1 MQVFDVSM
9 QLEWFDVLLLL
20 NIPKY
25 TTTFAKRVRQ
35 RPLMMFISRYHIFCD
50 DTYEYEFELE
60 YRYIDYIKQTICE
73 CTTTFMWAYLKWFF
87 LSYYQLLHTIL
98 NLVMSLFVFANFI
111 YCSDFVLVHQASL
124 VRQSTSFLFERVRAM
139 WEESFYRYIFY
150 RRENLIIFV
159 SRKIRMTRYILYIR
173 VVGKLDCLPIF
184 CIEYWYK
191 FTCYLLM

>member
-1 MQVFDVSM
+1 MKFY
-9 QLEWFDVLLLL
+9 E
-20 NIPKY
+20 
-25 TTTFAKRVRQ
+25 
-35 RPLMMFISRYHIFCD
+35 YHILND
-50 DTYEYEFELE
+50 NEHQYECKQAYGQDRLMSISFMG
-60 YRYIDYIKQTICE
+60 DYV
-73 CTTTFMWAYLKWFF
+73 MWIFI
-87 LSYYQLLHTIL
+87 SYYQLLPSL
-98 NLVMSLFVFANFI
+98 SNVVMSLFCFFANFI

-191 FTCYLLM
+191 FTCYFSLM

>member
-1 MQVFDVSM
+1 MYAGIWITSFNEHYFHGRLCNVNFYFILSIATHSFKCGYVS
-9 QLEWFDVLLLL
+9 
-20 NIPKY
+20 
-25 TTTFAKRVRQ
+25 
-35 RPLMMFISRYHIFCD
+35 
-50 DTYEYEFELE
+50 
-60 YRYIDYIKQTICE
+60 
-73 CTTTFMWAYLKWFF
+73 F
-87 LSYYQLLHTIL
+87 L
-98 NLVMSLFVFANFI
+98 FFANFI

-191 FTCYLLM
+191 FTCYFSLM